1 MKDKET
7 LVLFIENKEYID
19 MLSDAQAG
27 RLFKAIFTYADEG
40 VIPDFGD
47 DTALYIMFAILRK
60 PLDYTGELCE
70 VQE

>member
-1 MKDKET
+1 MRDKKT
-7 LVLFIENKEYID
+7 LVLFIENREYID
-19 MLSDAQAG
+19 QLSNDQAG
-27 RLFKAIFTYADEG
+27 RLFKAIFAYADEG

>member
-1 MKDKET
+1 MEGKNT
-7 LVLFIENKEYID
+7 IIFYTENREYID

-27 RLFKAIFTYADEG
+27 RLFKAIFAYEEEG
-40 VIPDFGD
+40 TIPDFGD